1 MTTQPDPAPL
11 ALVIEDDE
19 YLSDIF
25 TQAVQAAGYLVE
37 SIRDGQMAID
47 RLPHVTPAIIVL
59 DLHLPHVSGE
69 KILSA
74 IRREGTTRSARV
86 ILATADP
93 QFADSLKAEADLVL
107 LKPISFVQLQDL
119 ARRLRPA
126 SN

>member
-1 MTTQPDPAPL
+1 MTTHTTPMPF
-11 ALVIEDDE
+11 ALVVEDDE
-19 YLSDIF
+19 FLSDIF
-25 TQAVQAAGYLVE
+25 TQAMQGAGYEVE
-37 SIRDGQMAID
+37 SIRDGQVAVD
-47 RLPHVTPAIIVL
+47 RLPHVTPAVIVL

-74 IRREGTTRSARV
+74 IRSNATTRAARV

-119 ARRLRPA
+119 ARRLKPG
-126 SN
+126 N